1 MIFNMTHFWLAS
13 WTLCEREL
21 VRFLRQRSRVI
32 GAFLP
37 PVVFWFLIGS
47 GLAHSFRG
55 ANYLQ
60 YFFPGTIVLIL
71 LFTAIFSTI
80 SIIEDRHAGFL
91 QSALVAPLS
100 RVTIVTG
107 KIGGAALLALIHSL
121 PFLFLAPLAGLTVP
135 VSQWIPLLLLLTA
148 LSIGQAGL
156 GFLIAWRLDSSQGF
170 HAIMNLF
177 LIPMWLLS
185 GALFPPSGAA
195 RWINVVMHLNPLTYG
210 VLGLQECFY
219 ANGVPLGHGPISF
232 DACLAISAGFAALT
246 ILASILSARQ
256 TA

>member
-1 MIFNMTHFWLAS
+1 MRHFWLAS

-21 VRFLRQRSRVI
+21 VRFMRQKSRVI

-107 KIGGAALLALIHSL
+107 KIAGAALLALIHAL

-135 VSQWIPLLLLLTA
+135 LAHWIPVLLLLTA
-148 LSIGQAGL
+148 LSVGQAGL
-156 GFLIAWRLDSSQGF
+156 GFLIAWRLDSAQGF
-170 HAIMNLF
+170 HSIMNLF

-195 RWINVVMHLNPLTYG
+195 SWMRLVMRLNPLTYG
-210 VLGLQECFY
+210 VLGLQESFFVD
-219 ANGVPLGHGPISF
+219 GVPLGHSPVSF
-232 DACLAISAGFAALT
+232 SVCLLISAGFAAAT
-246 ILASILSARQ
+246 IVASVYSARKS
-256 TA
+256 A

>member
-1 MIFNMTHFWLAS
+1 MLSAQHFWLGS

-37 PVVFWFLIGS
+37 PVVFWLLIGS

-60 YFFPGTIVLIL
+60 YFFPGTIVLII

-100 RVTIVTG
+100 RMTIVTG
-107 KIGGAALLALIHSL
+107 KIGGAALLALIHAL
-121 PFLFLAPLAGLTVP
+121 PFLFLAPLAGLSVP
-135 VSQWIPLLLLLTA
+135 VFKWIPVLLLLSA
-148 LSIGQAGL
+148 LSVGQAGL

-195 RWINVVMHLNPLTYG
+195 RWIRIVMHLNPLTYG
-210 VLGLQECFY
+210 VLGLQECFF
-219 ANGVPLGHGPISF
+219 ADGVPMGHSPVSF
-232 DACLAISAGFAALT
+232 GVCLAISTGFAALT
-246 ILASILSARQ
+246 IIASIWSARK

>member
-1 MIFNMTHFWLAS
+1 MRHFWLAS
-13 WTLCEREL
+13 WTLGEREL

-32 GAFLP
+32 GAFAP

-47 GLAHSFRG
+47 GLAYSFRG
-55 ANYLQ
+55 AHYLQ
-60 YFFPGTIVLIL
+60 YFFPGTVLLII

-100 RVTIVTG
+100 RVTIVAG
-107 KIGGAALLALIHSL
+107 KVGGAALLALVHAL
-121 PFLFLAPLAGLTVP
+121 PFLLLAPLAGIRVP
-135 VSQWIPLLLLLTA
+135 LSHWPAVLGLLLA
-148 LSIGQAGL
+148 LSVGQAGL
-156 GFLIAWRLDSSQGF
+156 GFLLAWRLDSAQGF

-195 RWINVVMHLNPLTYG
+195 AWMKIVMYANPLTYG
-210 VLGLQECFY
+210 VLGLQECFFVGG
-219 ANGVPLGHGPISF
+219 APLGNGPVSLG
-232 DACLAISAGFAALT
+232 ACLGISAAFGAIMTAA
-246 ILASILSARQ
+246 SVWSARR
-256 TA
+256 T

>member
-1 MIFNMTHFWLAS
+1 MRHFWLAS

-21 VRFLRQRSRVI
+21 VRFMRQRSRVI
-32 GAFLP
+32 GAFAP
-37 PVVFWFLIGS
+37 PVIFWFLIGS
-47 GLAHSFRG
+47 GLGHSFRD

-60 YFFPGTIVLIL
+60 YFFPGTIVLII

-107 KIGGAALLALIHSL
+107 KISGAGLLALVHAL
-121 PFLFLAPLAGLTVP
+121 PFLFLAPLAGIHVP
-135 VSQWIPLLLLLTA
+135 VTSWLSVACLLVA
-148 LSIGQAGL
+148 MSIGLGGL
-156 GFLIAWRLDSSQGF
+156 GFLLAWRLDSTQGF

-185 GALFPPSGAA
+185 GALFPASGAA
-195 RWINVVMHLNPLTYG
+195 RWVRIVMWCNPLTYAI
-210 VLGLQECFY
+210 LGFQKSFFV
-219 ANGVPLGHGPISF
+219 AGVPLSLSPISIGI
-232 DACLAISAGFAALT
+232 CLAVSVAFAAAMVG
-246 ILASILSARQ
+246 ASIFSAQR
-256 TA
+256 T